1 MEFLELAKARYS
13 VRKFTDVPVP
23 QAFAEQILQAG
34 LVAPTARNNQ
44 PQVIYVLD
52 DAKNLAALGK
62 CTTCVYGATLAYLIC
77 YDRTICWQRPF
88 DGKLSGDIDASI
100 IATHMM
106 LEAAS
111 LGIGSTWVM
120 HFDPAA
126 ARSEFRLPDNLE
138 PTAILVMG
146 YAAED
151 AVPSPRHTEFRD
163 AAETVVRNPL

>member
-1 MEFLELAKARYS
+1 MDFLQLAKMRYS
-13 VRKFTDVPVP
+13 VRRFSDTPVP
-23 QAFAEQILQAG
+23 QKLAEQILQAG
-34 LVAPTARNNQ
+34 LVAPTAHNNQ
-44 PQVIYVLD
+44 PQKIFVLD
-52 DAKNLAALGK
+52 DAKNLAALAR
-62 CTTCVYGATLAYLIC
+62 CTECSYGATLAYLIC
-77 YDRTICWQRPF
+77 YDKTICWQRPY

-100 IATHMM
+100 VATHMM

-120 HFDPAA
+120 FFIPEAV
-126 ARSEFRLPDNLE
+126 RTEFSLPDNLE

-146 YAAED
+146 YAAQD